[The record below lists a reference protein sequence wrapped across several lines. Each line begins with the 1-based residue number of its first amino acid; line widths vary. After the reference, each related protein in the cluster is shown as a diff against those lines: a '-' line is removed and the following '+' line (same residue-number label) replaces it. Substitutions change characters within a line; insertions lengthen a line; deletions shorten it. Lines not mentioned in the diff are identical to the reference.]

1 MSSTPTLD
9 DLRREIDEIDAAI
22 HALLLR
28 RTEVVQEVG
37 RVKPPGRPYIRP
49 GREAEIVR
57 NLVAR
62 HSGAF
67 PVQALIRIW
76 REMVSAFTRVQGPL
90 GVAVVCP
97 DDQRSPLWDN
107 ARDHFGSATP
117 AIAVNTPMAALRAV
131 SEGTATVA
139 VVPWPEEDDNDAWWR
154 FLVSP
159 DPKTPRIIARLPF
172 LRQTGQQ
179 VGREGGDALVLAA
192 VPAEATGDDR
202 TLLAVEVGQD
212 VSRGRLKDVLEA
224 AGFATLQLRTHH
236 LPGGGGAVHLVEVQG
251 FVASDDARLDAATL
265 KLGESATRMLPIG
278 AYATPITLPKG

>member
-212 VSRGRLKDVLEA
+212 VSRGRLKDVLEG